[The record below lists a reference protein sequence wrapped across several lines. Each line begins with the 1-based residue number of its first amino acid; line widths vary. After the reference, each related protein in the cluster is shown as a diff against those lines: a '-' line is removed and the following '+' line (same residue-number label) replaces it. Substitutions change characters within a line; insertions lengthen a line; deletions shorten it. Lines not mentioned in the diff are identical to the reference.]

1 MAEYNLQGVPAI
13 DAVERAKQNRAQA
26 EAKKK
31 QEEEKKKR
39 QAAEQQKK
47 AAADKAAKEKKLE
60 ESYVNPLQFLQKPIS
75 QFLSN
80 PSDVVLPGSLVGK
93 LLTNPDDVVVG
104 TLRGPEAEKAYQKSK
119 QNLIPKPVQRVAREA
134 GGVVGQA
141 AADLVEGPVDV
152 LAQTALDLTVNLGKK
167 PNEDGYKR
175 ALSDIGVEGPETGVG
190 KAASKILSMIV
201 AIRAGRKLPG
211 GRLGTKPIDP
221 KLTGISKRA
230 AQAKKLATEDLIP
243 GAVADFFLT
252 NAKDGNLSETIQ
264 NMVPEDW
271 RDSWAFGLATDKYGS
286 PMLNRVKS
294 LFEGAPLN
302 YVGNG
307 VAALVAGRFAA
318 QAAKKAGKS
327 NEEAVA
333 EGVEAAAKKSDELET
348 ESTKAQNQESNAWNN
363 VREEELNKAL
373 EDERIIREK
382 IEATDPEDTDILEGL
397 NKELEQVLDK
407 QKDLDNTIL
416 ESADPNAKYDY
427 WETQGTVKTDNINK
441 VAADQV
447 QLEDGFP
454 NVGKIGIHG
463 ASGKTLTD
471 SAVRSIG
478 IKDTGA
484 EDILRKYEKDV
495 DVQQIAR
502 DSGKTVD
509 QVLSNAARIYRDF
522 MDSLSPYDDLIAQ
535 EGDDVLVRRLFS
547 EKGEI
552 LVSSTTGKAT
562 PSSETLIA
570 MKAVVADLSNQIY
583 DLAKVAEDYDASQ
596 VYGFNAFDRAVD
608 RLVGVL
614 EFYKEG
620 TQFFGGSLNSL
631 KQSITKNVEAGEAAM
646 AARDFEMDDVVTP
659 RRLKKWAQEV
669 KDAYRKGDAE
679 AVDKMRALVRAMVL
693 AGGDPSK
700 TITFSKTA
708 MQMFG
713 KSQMS
718 VFYNSILSGVK
729 TLFRNFSGIYRL
741 LEAPTSMA
749 IAGAWKGDKATINA
763 ALAGFHAITTST
775 NEALRVAVTTFK
787 TGIPA
792 SSTTYRVVQ
801 DAESLAMLEAM
812 DKVAKTDAEKTTVSM
827 LKAHYRFAEFLD
839 FPSKLLVSMDDAFK
853 TILARQRIAEMA
865 AYKASK
871 EGPLDVAKRTKAYI
885 DEYAKYIDP
894 NTGQIKDKG
903 LQKYAEIGTFQNDP
917 GAGLNHLSAALDNLP
932 YIGPAGR
939 LAVPFIRTPAN
950 IFSYQLEHLP
960 FTARFSKQYQ
970 DAMASGDPLLIA
982 EYEGRQAVG
991 AIVAASIVPLAWNDM
1006 VTGNIPI
1013 DPKERQRWKNLGIQP
1028 RSFKVA
1034 GQQISYN
1041 ALEPLSNIIAAV
1053 ADIVAVSKV
1062 GGAELGERLMG
1073 QLILA
1078 FTASFTEKAYFS
1090 GLTAFGEVLNPENW
1104 TSDMVMRGV
1113 LSTANNQIVLAG
1125 LRRAMANT
1133 MDPYMREYSN
1143 EFERQ
1148 LLTALPGYSLTRP
1161 EVPSV
1166 LTGKPLLKPTGGLW
1180 NANVPFEI
1188 SPENKDPVARFLM
1201 DVEFSW
1207 KDSLETAPNG
1217 RPLTAEEKRFI
1228 RKEMY
1233 RNGLRRELD
1242 NLRKLDWV
1250 KTDLKKWKED
1260 RSGAMSEFV
1269 RDAPRVYD
1277 EVSLIW
1283 QDSRKRAFDKLELEN
1298 TVVADQ
1304 NRKIRAAQYQAEQ
1317 GNYNLDQPKD
1327 FGTADVEGMNKVYQE
1342 IINFK

>member
-1 MAEYNLQGVPAI
+1 MAEYNLEGVPAI
-13 DAVERAKQNRAQA
+13 NMVERAKQTRAQA

-31 QEEEKKKR
+31 QEEEKRKR

-47 AAADKAAKEKKLE
+47 AAADKVAKEKKLE
-60 ESYVNPLQFLQKPIS
+60 ESYVNPLQFLQKPLG
-75 QFLSN
+75 QFIN
-80 PSDVVLPGSLVGK
+80 DPGEVVTGAVDTLFGTETQKTYQEGK
-93 LLTNPDDVVVG
+93 KT
-104 TLRGPEAEKAYQKSK
+104 
-119 QNLIPKPVQRVAREA
+119 LIPEPVRRATREV

-167 PNEDGYKR
+167 PTEDGYKR
-175 ALSDIGVEGPETGVG
+175 ALSDIGIEGPETGVG

-201 AIRAGRKLPG
+201 AVRAGRKLPG
-211 GRLGTKPIDP
+211 GKLGTKPIDP
-221 KLTGISKRA
+221 KLTGVSKRA

-264 NMVPEDW
+264 SMVPEDW

-327 NEEAVA
+327 DDEAIA
-333 EGVEAAAKKSDELET
+333 EGVEAAAKKSDELEA
-348 ESTKAQNQESNAWNN
+348 ESTKAQNQESNAWND

-454 NVGKIGIHG
+454 QVGKIGIHG

-509 QVLSNAARIYRDF
+509 QVLNNAARIYRDF

-535 EGDDVLVRRLFS
+535 EGDGALVRRLFS

-596 VYGFNAFDRAVD
+596 VYGFNTFDRAVD

-700 TITFSKTA
+700 TVSFSKTA

-713 KSQMS
+713 RSQMS
-718 VFYNSILSGVK
+718 IFYNSILSGVK

-741 LEAPTSMA
+741 VEAPTSMA

-775 NEALRVAVTTFK
+775 NEALRVAATTFK

-827 LKAHYRFAEFLD
+827 LKAHYRFAEILD

-885 DEYAKYIDP
+885 DEYAQYIDP

-991 AIVAASIVPLAWNDM
+991 AMVAAAIVPFAWNDM

-1013 DPKERQRWKNLGIQP
+1013 DPKERQRWKNLGIQH

-1034 GQQISYN
+1034 GKYISYN

-1062 GGAELGERLMG
+1062 GGADLGERLMG

-1078 FTASFTEKAYFS
+1078 FAASFTEKAYFS

-1125 LRRAMANT
+1125 LRRAMANS

-1180 NANVPFEI
+1180 NANLPFEI

-1217 RPLTAEEKRFI
+1217 RPLTAEEKQFI

-1250 KTDLKKWKED
+1250 KTDLKNWKE
-1260 RSGAMSEFV
+1260 RKSGAMSEFV
-1269 RDAPRVYD
+1269 KDAPRVYD
-1277 EVSLIW
+1277 DVSRIW
-1283 QDSRKRAFDKLELEN
+1283 QDSRKRAFEKLELEN

-1327 FGTADVEGMNKVYQE
+1327 FSNADVEGMNKVYQD
-1342 IINFK
+1342 IMNFK